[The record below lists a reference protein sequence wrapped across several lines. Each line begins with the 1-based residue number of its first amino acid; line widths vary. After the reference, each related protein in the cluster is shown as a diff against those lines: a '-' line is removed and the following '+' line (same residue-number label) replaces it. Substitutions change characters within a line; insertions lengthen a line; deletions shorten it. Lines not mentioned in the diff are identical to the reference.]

1 MNPTTIRL
9 NNMTVAELRV
19 VARQMEL
26 RGFGSISKMR
36 KADLIIL
43 MAAQI
48 DIEHSNAFI
57 ADGMYASTRKMVASL
72 DKLIAPKVS
81 LMDYPVPYGRPVT
94 EAHVKI
100 CQTRGHVSYVKDGM
114 DTGICP
120 RCGEVTTS
128 EEQVEIDPMNRI
140 REVMTNGT
148 AFQPAWM
155 SNDSEKKENAANNAV
170 IEIAHAGINALTP
183 VLATAKATFENVRD
197 HGTDA
202 DIEIAYQ
209 IYCDVTRAME
219 EFTRTVAYAENP

>member
-1 MNPTTIRL
+1 MNPTMTRL
-9 NNMTVAELRV
+9 NKMTVKALREIGRQMGIAGLSALRKAELV
-19 VARQMEL
+19 NA
-26 RGFGSISKMR
+26 
-36 KADLIIL
+36 L
-43 MAAQI
+43 MVCINGAHTDAL
-48 DIEHSNAFI
+48 I

-72 DKLIAPKVS
+72 DKLVAPKVS

-94 EAHVKI
+94 QAHVKI
-100 CQTRGHVSYVKDGM
+100 CRERGHVSYVKNGM

-120 RCGEVTTS
+120 RCGEITTS
-128 EEQVEIDPMNRI
+128 EEQVEIDPMDRI

-155 SNDSEKKENAANNAV
+155 SDDSEEKVMPANNAV
-170 IEIAHAGINALTP
+170 IEIANAGINALTP

-197 HGTDA
+197 RGTDA

-219 EFTRTVAYAENP
+219 EFTRTIAYAENP